1 MTTDVTFCNNIDKF
15 IRVMNDRVVTT
26 SIDIANIFGKMHKNV
41 LRDIEKLCAELD
53 TPTAYFIAGES
64 KDCLGRTQPMYF
76 MNKDG
81 FSLLVMGYNTTKAL
95 NFKVMFLKAFNK
107 ATKNY
112 LESTGKL
119 TTGATAASISEQLNV
134 MQKMLDVLKSQD
146 ARIKAIENKNAKKE
160 QQDKKVEQLT
170 LFAPSAANWRAEITA
185 LIRKSAFEMEE
196 GTYEENIKSLYNQVY
211 TLLEQRL
218 HISLHR
224 RLTNRKKRAAE
235 HGVAKSVYDAY
246 TYIDIIE
253 DDAKLSVPFTAI
265 VKEVIEKKTSGEAA

>member
-1 MTTDVTFCNNIDKF
+1 MNENSVVPCNNIDQF
-15 IRVMNDRVVTT
+15 IQVMNDRVVTT
-26 SIDIANIFGKMHKNV
+26 SIDISNIFGKMHKNV
-41 LRDIEKLCAELD
+41 LRDIEKLCTELD
-53 TPTAYFIAGES
+53 NPSSYFIAGEN
-64 KDCLGRTQPMYF
+64 KDSLGRTQPMYF

-107 ATKNY
+107 ATKKY
-112 LESTGKL
+112 LESTGKM
-119 TTGATAASISEQLNV
+119 TTAAVSVTEQLAV

-146 ARIKAIENKNAKKE
+146 ARIKAIEDKNAKKE

-185 LIRKSAFEMEE
+185 LIRKSAFGMEE
-196 GTYEENIKSLYNQVY
+196 GAYEENIKSLYNQVY

>member
-15 IRVMNDRVVTT
+15 IQVMNNRVVTT

-53 TPTAYFIAGES
+53 NPTAYFIAGEN
-64 KDCLGRTQPMYF
+64 KDSLGRTQPMYF

-81 FSLLVMGYNTTKAL
+81 FSLLAMGYNTTKAL

-112 LESTGKL
+112 LESTGRL
-119 TTGATAASISEQLNV
+119 TTSTAANISEQLSV

-146 ARIKAIENKNAKKE
+146 ARIKAIEDKNATEEQKAKKT
-160 QQDKKVEQLT
+160 EQLT
-170 LFAPSAANWRAEITA
+170 LFAPSAANWRTEITA

-224 RLTNRKKRAAE
+224 RLINRKKRAAE

-246 TYIDIIE
+246 NYIDVIE
-253 DDAKLSVPFTAI
+253 DDAKLSVSFTAI
-265 VKEVIEKKTSGEAA
+265 IKEVIEKKTSGEAA